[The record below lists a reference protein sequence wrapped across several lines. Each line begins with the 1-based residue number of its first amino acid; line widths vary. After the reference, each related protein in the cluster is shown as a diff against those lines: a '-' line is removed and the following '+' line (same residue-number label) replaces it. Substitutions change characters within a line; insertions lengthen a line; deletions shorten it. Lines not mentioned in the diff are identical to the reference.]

1 MGKIEAMIKLQ
12 GKTLSP
18 GMGKGEAFV
27 YRDVLTRHDEFY
39 DIDEAQIDKELAR
52 FAEALIHITGVLDD
66 LAEHVEEE
74 LDSNL
79 AEVFR
84 AHSMIVQDASLQ
96 AEVEKEIREEW
107 VSAGSAV
114 RTVFRHWERRFQS
127 MEAEVARQKGDD
139 IRDLARRLVSSL
151 AGVRGHALE
160 DIPPG
165 CVLVANRLLPSDT
178 IFMARSNV
186 AAAVLEAG
194 GAGSHA
200 ALFAH
205 EIGLPCIAG
214 LEGMLDNIMPGE
226 LVLVDADTAE
236 AIVNPKQENETA
248 FNEKQGQR
256 NQSRAN
262 ALENSRKP
270 AVTKDG
276 KPIKVYANVGCV
288 TDTQV
293 AMDNGAEGV
302 GLYRIER
309 AYLGRQLP
317 PGVKALLKEMQVTLE
332 PARGLPVYVRLLD
345 VGADKPLPFL
355 EQFAE
360 INPSLGLRGIRFLEK
375 YPELLQTQLD
385 ALLQLS
391 ADFDLHILVPM
402 VTLPWDMKWVKELLN
417 QIAMNKGISEVPRL
431 GAMIE
436 TPAAALSA
444 RDIMKHADFL
454 SFGTNDLTQYVFAAD
469 RENAAVDAYFDD
481 TNDIIFRLQKMVH
494 DDVPDVPLSVCGALA
509 CRSDCTARLLEC
521 GITTLS
527 VAPPSIPEI
536 KQAIRE
542 SGGAFEQVKQQG
554 AAK

>member
-1 MGKIEAMIKLQ
+1 MAEKDPIKLH
-12 GKTLSP
+12 GKMLAP

-27 YRDVLTRHDEFY
+27 YRDVLKRHDEFY
-39 DIDEAQIDKELAR
+39 DIDEDQVDKELAR
-52 FAEALIHITGVLDD
+52 WAEALKHISGVLDD
-66 LAEHVEEE
+66 LAEQVEEE
-74 LDSNL
+74 MDSSL
-79 AEVFR
+79 SEIFR
-84 AHSMIVQDASLQ
+84 AHSIIVQDASLND
-96 AEVEKEIREEW
+96 EVVKEIREEL

-114 RTVFRHWERRFQS
+114 RTVFRRWERRFQS

-139 IRDLARRLVSSL
+139 IRDLARRLVTSL
-151 AGVRGHALE
+151 SGVRGHTLE
-160 DIPPG
+160 SMPTG

-178 IFMARSNV
+178 IFLARRQA
-186 AAAVLEAG
+186 AAAVLEVG

-214 LEGMLDNIMPGE
+214 LEGMLENITPGE
-226 LVLVDADTAE
+226 PVLVDADAAAVIISPKPEEE
-236 AIVNPKQENETA
+236 AA
-248 FNEKQGQR
+248 FDKKKEQR
-256 NQSRAN
+256 EQIRAK
-262 ALENSRKP
+262 ALEKTRGP
-270 AVTKDG
+270 AVTRDG
-276 KPIKVYANVGCV
+276 RSIKVYANVGGV
-288 TDTQV
+288 ADTQA
-293 AMDNGAEGV
+293 AMDNGAEGI

-317 PGVKALLKEMQVTLE
+317 PSAKALLQEMQQTLE
-332 PARGLPVYVRLLD
+332 PAKGLPVYVRLLD

-355 EQFAE
+355 EQFSE
-360 INPSLGLRGIRFLEK
+360 INPSLGLRGVRFLKK

-391 ADFDLHILVPM
+391 ASFDLHILVPM
-402 VTLPWDMKWVKELLN
+402 VTLPRDMKWVKNLLN
-417 QIAMNKGISEVPRL
+417 QTAAKNGVSEVPPL

-444 RDIMKHADFL
+444 RGIMEHADFL

-481 TNDIIFRLQKMVH
+481 KNDIIFRLQKMVH
-494 DDVPDVPLSVCGALA
+494 DDVPNAPLSVCGELA
-509 CRSDCTARLLEC
+509 GRSAYTAKLLEC

-527 VAPPSIPEI
+527 VAPPAIPEI

-542 SGGAFEQVKQQG
+542 SGGA
-554 AAK
+554 

>member
-1 MGKIEAMIKLQ
+1 MTDGALIKLN

-18 GMGKGEAFV
+18 GMGSGEAFV
-27 YRDVLTRHDEFY
+27 YRDVLKRQDEFY
-39 DIDEAQIDKELAR
+39 DIDEAQVGKEIER
-52 FAEALIHITGVLDD
+52 FAVALKHISGVLDD

-74 LDSNL
+74 MDSNL
-79 AEVFR
+79 SDVFR
-84 AHSMIVQDASLQ
+84 AHSIIVQDASLQ
-96 AEVEKEIREEW
+96 AEVEKEIREEL

-114 RTVFRHWERRFQS
+114 RTVFRRWERRFQS

-139 IRDLARRLVSSL
+139 LRDLARRLVYSL

-160 DIPPG
+160 HMPPG

-178 IFMARSNV
+178 IFLARNNA
-186 AAAVLEAG
+186 AAAVLEMG

-214 LEGMLDNIMPGE
+214 LEGKLENIVPGE
-226 LVLVDADTAE
+226 LVLVDADAAE
-236 AIVNPKQENETA
+236 AIANPKREDEAA
-248 FNEKQGQR
+248 FDEKRKQR
-256 NQSRAN
+256 EQSQAE
-262 ALENSRKP
+262 ALEKTKGP
-270 AVTKDG
+270 AVTRDG
-276 KPIKVYANVGCV
+276 RIIKVYANVGNV
-288 TDTQV
+288 ADTQ
-293 AMDNGAEGV
+293 AALDNGAEGI

-309 AYLGRQLP
+309 AYLGRQHP
-317 PGVKALLKEMQVTLE
+317 PGTKALLKEMQQTLA
-332 PARGLPVYVRLLD
+332 PAKGFPVYVRLLD

-355 EQFAE
+355 KQFAE

-385 ALLQLS
+385 VLLQLS

-402 VTLPWDMKWVKELLN
+402 VTLPRDMARVKDLLCQTAAKN
-417 QIAMNKGISEVPRL
+417 GVAAVPRL

-444 RDIMKHADFL
+444 RDIMEHADFL

-469 RENAAVDAYFDD
+469 RENAAVDDYFDD
-481 TNDIIFRLQKMVH
+481 TNDIIFRVLKMVH
-494 DDVPDVPLSVCGALA
+494 DDVPHVPLSVCGELA
-509 CRSDCTARLLEC
+509 GRSDCTTKLLEC
-521 GITTLS
+521 GVTTLS

-542 SGGAFEQVKQQG
+542 SGSA
-554 AAK
+554 